1 MKSEAV
7 EAFASKTMRPEALEA
22 AKALVDQENRQPAST
37 GSSGTEQP
45 QDTPNNVPTTVTHS
59 PSPSQNTVRSTHDT
73 SDDASRPK
81 GKEICDTTSGEE
93 TDKRKG

>member
-37 GSSGTEQP
+37 GLSGREQ
-45 QDTPNNVPTTVTHS
+45 VCYK
-59 PSPSQNTVRSTHDT
+59 RLL
-73 SDDASRPK
+73 
-81 GKEICDTTSGEE
+81 E
-93 TDKRKG
+93 TQC